1 MLPTMP
7 KRKRDKHSGRRR
19 DIWTPPGE
27 GEEETLYINSN
38 RKKLKVYK
46 ADKKSRKSV
55 ESKSEED
62 TPAPAETPVDAP
74 PRSDSEGT
82 DASSTKPPQKSKE
95 SSPSSPKNERTERKT
110 SVPANPNAEASN
122 PFLVQKGKRKRPDS
136 NSNTSK
142 GKHTGFFTSDE
153 VKALEKF
160 KIDFCNT
167 HGIHG
172 STFDAM
178 VQHSAREKG
187 ETFPGQDMISKQDF
201 WKEIY
206 GVHPKRDRRSVYR
219 FMRRHF
225 QASQQKPHE
234 WTKLQDQELIELHEK
249 YGPRWA
255 YIAKLI
261 GRSDDDVVQRW
272 KNRLEHRNT
281 MKSGPWSEEEVCQLL
296 EAVQDSWTKLK
307 QQGMDVG
314 KDYYEMDERLVSW
327 GNVSRAL
334 GHCRSRQQCADKW
347 RKARRKIV
355 TQRKRGQADAVYD
368 PALETRLASR
378 RSRSLAAL
386 SRSASPDRNYKS
398 SKYVEESDEDETE
411 QDDKSNGERTSAKSK
426 APTPKTPKTKHSEAP
441 EINET
446 PQEREKSSSQVAPKT
461 HEGKTIK
468 TDSEDSSSDESEK
481 SSSSDSESDSS
492 RESEGSDDE
501 DEKPPKPQQ
510 NTKRAQVTQ
519 LLKSKKA
526 LKGPSD
532 STSSSSESEDD
543 DQDSSPDSSDDSD
556 SDENDAKPSKVKHR
570 SPSVLHSFGSNTP
583 RTKRDIKKEPDDL
596 FANGE

>member
-1 MLPTMP
+1 MTHLFFTTLSSQSPLKPPMLPTMP
-7 KRKRDKHSGRRR
+7 KRKRDNNSGRRR
-19 DIWTPPGE
+19 DIWTHPGE

-46 ADKKSRKSV
+46 SDKKSRQSV
-55 ESKSEED
+55 ESRPEED

-74 PRSDSEGT
+74 PRSDSEET
-82 DASSTKPPQKSKE
+82 DVPSPKPPQKSKE
-95 SSPSSPKNERTERKT
+95 TSSSSPKPERKA
-110 SVPANPNAEASN
+110 SVPATLDAEASN
-122 PFLVQKGKRKRPDS
+122 PFLAQKGKRKRPDS
-136 NSNTSK
+136 NSDTSK
-142 GKHTGFFTSDE
+142 KDNRTGFFTSDE

-167 HGIHG
+167 HGLPG

-187 ETFPGQDMISKQDF
+187 ETFPGQDVISKQDF

-255 YIAKLI
+255 YIAKII

-272 KNRLEHRNT
+272 KNRLEHRHT

-307 QQGMDVG
+307 QQGINVG
-314 KDYYEMDERLVSW
+314 KDYYEMDEKLVSW
-327 GNVSRAL
+327 GHVSRAL

-347 RKARRKIV
+347 RKARRKIL
-355 TQRKRGQADAVYD
+355 TQRARGQPDAVYD

-378 RSRSLAAL
+378 RSRSLAAA

-398 SKYVEESDEDETE
+398 SKYVEESDEDEAE
-411 QDDKSNGERTSAKSK
+411 QDDKTNGERTSAKSK

-441 EINET
+441 EIDET
-446 PQEREKSSSQVAPKT
+446 PQEREKSSSKVAAPKT
-461 HEGKTIK
+461 HEGETIK
-468 TDSEDSSSDESEK
+468 TDSDDSSSDESED
-481 SSSSDSESDSS
+481 SSSSDSDSDSS
-492 RESEGSDDE
+492 RESESSDDE
-501 DEKPPKPQQ
+501 DEKPPKRQQ
-510 NTKRAQVTQ
+510 NMKRAKVTQ
-519 LLKSKKA
+519 LPKLKKA
-526 LKGPSD
+526 L
-532 STSSSSESEDD
+532 
-543 DQDSSPDSSDDSD
+543 
-556 SDENDAKPSKVKHR
+556 
-570 SPSVLHSFGSNTP
+570 
-583 RTKRDIKKEPDDL
+583 
-596 FANGE
+596 